1 MLEHSIIAI
10 LIIFA
15 VLILYF
21 IQEIPIYVT
30 TLLGCLA
37 MALFGVISPE
47 KALSGFSNSAAL
59 VIVGM
64 MVLGEACFT
73 TGLAKDAGK
82 LARRFTKSER
92 QFVIAIMIIGVLL
105 GSFLNANLLAPLL
118 LAVVNVVVSNSEGR
132 ISRKATYMPTSF
144 GVMFGNNLT
153 TVSSSSALTAMAVIT
168 TAGYEE
174 IGLFDFS
181 VITLPATA
189 ICIIFYYFWGYRLA
203 KKVWNF
209 PEAAPAKL
217 ELLEEGAQYPLW
229 KKAVTLLTLIGVIA
243 AMVMG
248 ANFGV
253 TALLG
258 ACIVIFTGCISPKR
272 AIQAVDW
279 PTYLIASAALGMSTG
294 LTESGGG
301 LVIAEFLAHAAGP
314 IVQSPAGICAI
325 IAVVATI
332 LSNLMSDTATVA
344 IMAPIGLALAQSVGI
359 DAVPVAI
366 AAAVGSKVAVATP
379 VSVTSNSLAASAGYR
394 FKDFLVIGGLMNL
407 IQIVV
412 TTIMLQIIYF

>member
-47 KALSGFSNSAAL
+47 RALSGFSNSAAL

-73 TGLAKDAGK
+73 TGLAKEAGK
-82 LARRFTKSER
+82 LAQRFTKSER
-92 QFVIAIMIIGVLL
+92 QFVLSIMIIGILL
-105 GSFLNANLLAPLL
+105 GAFLNANLLAPLL
-118 LAVVNVVVSNSEGR
+118 LAVVNVVVTNSGGC

-153 TVSSSSALTAMAVIT
+153 TVSSSSALTAMAIIT
-168 TAGYEE
+168 AAGYGE

-181 VITLPATA
+181 AITLPGTVL
-189 ICIIFYYFWGYRLA
+189 CLIFYYFWGYRLA
-203 KKVWNF
+203 EKVWDFPETAPAGLEPLEEEAPYPIWKKV
-209 PEAAPAKL
+209 
-217 ELLEEGAQYPLW
+217 
-229 KKAVTLLTLIGVIA
+229 VTLLTLIGAIM

-248 ANFGV
+248 ADFGV

-258 ACIVIFTGCISPKR
+258 ASIVILTGCIDPKR
-272 AIQAVDW
+272 AIQSVDW
-279 PTYLIASAALGMSTG
+279 STYLIASAALGMSIG
-294 LTESGGG
+294 LSDSGGG
-301 LVIAEFLAHAAGP
+301 LVIAEFLARTAGP
-314 IVQSPAGICAI
+314 VLQSPAGICAI

-359 DAVPVAI
+359 NAAPVAI